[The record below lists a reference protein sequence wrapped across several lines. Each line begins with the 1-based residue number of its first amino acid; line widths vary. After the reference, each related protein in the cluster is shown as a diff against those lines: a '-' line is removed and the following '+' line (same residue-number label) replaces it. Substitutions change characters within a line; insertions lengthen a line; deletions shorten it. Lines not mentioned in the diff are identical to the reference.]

1 MEISKSKI
9 NLFSSLGQVKMRR
22 RYGLFAAEG
31 IKSVSD
37 SLPHF
42 ELESLIILKGTNHE
56 TLPFDLSR
64 DDIKDKVVEADMSVM
79 KKLSTLSTPSD
90 VMAVFHIPNDDEQC
104 LKVDQNSL
112 YLILDGVRDPGNM
125 GTIIRTAHWFGIKKI
140 FASID
145 CVDVYNPK
153 TVQSTMGSLGVVD
166 TVYCDLEDLIDAN
179 PGMPVYGTL
188 LDGENIYEAKLG
200 DTGFIVMGNEGKG
213 LTERIKR
220 KVTDKLLIPPYDAS
234 NHSESLNVA
243 VATAVV
249 LALFRNRGAR

>member
-1 MEISKSKI
+1 MEISKNKI
-9 NLFSSLGQVKMRR
+9 NLYSSLGQVKMRR
-22 RYGLFAAEG
+22 RHGLFAAEG

-37 SLPHF
+37 SLSHF
-42 ELESLIILKGTNHE
+42 ELESLIILKGTNRE
-56 TLPFDLSR
+56 TLPFALSR
-64 DDIKDKVVEADMSVM
+64 DEIKGKVVEADASVM
-79 KKLSTLSTPSD
+79 KKISSLSTPSE
-90 VMAVFHIPNDDEQC
+90 VMAVFHIPEVDEQC
-104 LKVDQNSL
+104 LKIDKNSL

-140 FASID
+140 FASMD

-166 TVYCDLEDLIDAN
+166 IIYCDIEELIDAN
-179 PGMPVYGTL
+179 PGMSVYGTL

-200 DTGFIVMGNEGKG
+200 QSGFIVMGNEGKG
-213 LTERIKR
+213 LTERIED
-220 KVTDKLLIPPYDAS
+220 KVTDRLLIPPYDAS

-249 LALFRNRGAR
+249 LALFRSR